1 MKILVTGNLGYIG
14 SILTQDLI
22 DRGYEVVGF
31 DTGYFKDCNLLPV
44 AKVKNQ
50 ILKDIRKI
58 EEKDMESCEAV
69 IHLAALSNDPL
80 GEINPKITEEINLGG
95 TTRLAEI
102 AKKIGIKRFVN
113 VSTQSIYGISN
124 TEEELDEY
132 NSIKNPV
139 TEYAKTKWRA
149 EVELSKLNSRNFN
162 IISFRPSTVFGM
174 SPRLRCDIVFNNLIA
189 CAYTKKIIEIKSD
202 GSPWRPV
209 VHIKDVCNSLIAGL
223 EAPSEIIS
231 GRVFNV
237 GLMNGNYTVKQLAEF
252 INSFVEN
259 SRIIFTNEHNKDS
272 RTYKV
277 SFNRIN
283 KELKSFYKPQ
293 WNLRK
298 GAEEMLLF
306 FKKIN
311 FTEDDF
317 KGSKT
322 NRLLYLKNN
331 LHILN

>member
-14 SILTQDLI
+14 SILTDDLI
-22 DRGYEVVGF
+22 AKGYEVVGF
-31 DTGYFKDCNLLPV
+31 DSGYFKDCNLLPV
-44 AKVKNQ
+44 TKLKNQ

-58 EEKDMESCEAV
+58 EKKDIESCEAV

-80 GEINPKITEEINLGG
+80 GEINPKITEEINFGG
-95 TTRLAEI
+95 TIRLAEI
-102 AKKIGIKRFVN
+102 AKRIGIRRFVN
-113 VSTQSIYGISN
+113 VSTQSIYGISSI
-124 TEEELDEY
+124 EEELDEY

-139 TEYAKTKWRA
+139 TEYAKTKWKA
-149 EVELSKLNSRNFN
+149 EVELQKLNSRNFN

-174 SPRLRCDIVFNNLIA
+174 SPRLRCDIVFNNLIS

-209 VHIKDVCNSLIAGL
+209 VHVKDVCNSLIAGL

-237 GLMNGNYTVKQLAEF
+237 GFLNGNYTVKQLAEF
-252 INSFVEN
+252 ISSVVEN

-283 KELKSFYKPQ
+283 NELKNFYKPQ
-293 WNLRK
+293 WDLRK

-306 FKKIN
+306 FKKKN
-311 FTEDDF
+311 FTEKDF
-317 KGSKT
+317 KGTKT
-322 NRLLYLKNN
+322 NRLLYLKKN